1 MSKNEERKED
11 LETTPEEEDAF
22 SHVEMIQKLPN
33 RMDVIAGLSLRDK
46 RIQNQTGKK
55 DYQGPLY
62 APHPDIKK

>member
-1 MSKNEERKED
+1 MSKNEKTKKD
-11 LETTPEEEDAF
+11 LEQTVQEDDAF
-22 SHVEMIQKLPN
+22 QHVEMMQNLPN
-33 RMDVIAGLSLRDK
+33 RMDIIAGLSLRDQ